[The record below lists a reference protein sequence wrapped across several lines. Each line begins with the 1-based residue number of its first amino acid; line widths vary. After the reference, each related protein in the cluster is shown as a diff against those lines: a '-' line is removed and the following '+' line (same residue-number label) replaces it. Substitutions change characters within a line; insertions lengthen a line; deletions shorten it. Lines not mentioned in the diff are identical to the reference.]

1 MPSTS
6 QPPEALLSQTEESA
20 HLHPE
25 ARETPDTVE
34 AKGGCAFG
42 SREAGWRE
50 GCKLKGSS
58 GPVTVVLVMMP
69 RPAGGRGG
77 YT

>member
-1 MPSTS
+1 M
-6 QPPEALLSQTEESA
+6 
-20 HLHPE
+20 
-25 ARETPDTVE
+25 VE
-34 AKGGCAFG
+34 AKGDCAFG

-58 GPVTVVLVMMP
+58 GPVAVVLVMMP
-69 RPAGGRGG
+69 RPAGGREPSVGRGG